1 MFDGNPKVAERK
13 FLQQCQL
20 VSHRRVRITNH
31 HHYHFHHYL
40 HHHHDHHVDDYF
52 HHDQRQPCT
61 AGQQGR
67 QRKLSRRAQQLLQ

>member
-31 HHYHFHHYL
+31 H

-67 QRKLSRRAQQLLQ
+67 QRKLSRRSQQLLQ